1 MSDIKT
7 LDQFLA
13 EQDAN
18 IKAYQPAGKDD
29 SKKARE
35 KTKDSKVDNDFDPKN
50 KPDAGD
56 IPVAGKDYVNEK

>member
-1 MSDIKT
+1 MSNIKT

-13 EQDAN
+13 EQKAS
-18 IKAYQPAGKDD
+18 IEAYQPAGKDD

-35 KTKDSKVDNDFDPKN
+35 KTKDSNVDKDFDAKG

-56 IPVAGKDYVNEK
+56 IPVAGKDYINEK